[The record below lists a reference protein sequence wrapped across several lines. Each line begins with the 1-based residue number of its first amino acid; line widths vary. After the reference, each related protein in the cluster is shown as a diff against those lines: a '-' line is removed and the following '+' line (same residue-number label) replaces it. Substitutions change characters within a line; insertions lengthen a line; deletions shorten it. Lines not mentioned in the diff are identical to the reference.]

1 MASTVTELLRRRFG
15 GKKSILPE
23 GYTQIEF
30 VSPNRSI
37 TTQIGGTGTT
47 WEVEVQMETT
57 PSSWQIIIGKSDYLG
72 NFFGAKNNG
81 YFSIGSTTAYDF
93 APVTTRCKFVVS
105 FGQKSVTVTYN
116 GETKTY
122 ERASVEGPQNLTLF
136 DATNYNVYQYNGR
149 CYGIKCT
156 SGASFNGIPAQRDSD
171 SHQGLYDI
179 DNDVFYDL
187 T

>member
-1 MASTVTELLRRRFG
+1 MYDIT
-15 GKKSILPE
+15 SILPE
-23 GYTQIEF
+23 GYTRLEF
-30 VSPNRSI
+30 VSPNKSI
-37 TTQIGGTGTT
+37 ITQIQGTGTT
-47 WEVEVQMETT
+47 WETEVQMDTT
-57 PSSWQIIIGKSDYLG
+57 PLSWQIIIGKSDYLG
-72 NFFGAKNNG
+72 NFIGAKNNG

-122 ERASVEGPQNLTLF
+122 ERSSVQGQQNINFFGFAANSYLF
-136 DATNYNVYQYNGR
+136 KGR
-149 CYGIKCT
+149 CYGLKCT

-171 SHQGLYDI
+171 NHQGLYDI